1 MLDKQLPKCYNKD
14 TKREASSQKED
25 NMMAGHSI
33 WCTNYD
39 WDADIRAEQRAQKK
53 RWDGKVITTGRQWA
67 NNADGALAVSTYSEA
82 KLWDAVRD
90 YYDSRE
96 W

>member
-1 MLDKQLPKCYNKD
+1 
-14 TKREASSQKED
+14 
-25 NMMAGHSI
+25 MAGHSI

-39 WDADIRAEQRAQKK
+39 WDADIRAEQRVQKK
-53 RWDGKVITTGRQWA
+53 RWNGKVITTGRQWT

>member
-1 MLDKQLPKCYNKD
+1 
-14 TKREASSQKED
+14 
-25 NMMAGHSI
+25 MAGHSI

-67 NNADGALAVSTYSEA
+67 NNADGALVVSTYSET